1 MVMSNLFSRLKFSLF
16 VTSVVTF
23 SINQTALL
31 KPATTL
37 RMLYRMQFVFFLLF
51 LIFQMKIK
59 RNSIQI
65 GIKREEKFVIPNELY
80 TASIININAT
90 LCNNRMSMSVVKNN
104 LISRK
109 Y

>member
-1 MVMSNLFSRLKFSLF
+1 
-16 VTSVVTF
+16 
-23 SINQTALL
+23 
-31 KPATTL
+31 
-37 RMLYRMQFVFFLLF
+37 
-51 LIFQMKIK
+51 MKIK

>member
-1 MVMSNLFSRLKFSLF
+1 
-16 VTSVVTF
+16 
-23 SINQTALL
+23 
-31 KPATTL
+31 
-37 RMLYRMQFVFFLLF
+37 
-51 LIFQMKIK
+51 MKIK

-109 Y
+109 YWFDL